1 MWHSVFPSTILE
13 MFMYISCFFS
23 VFCYWISYSISLV
36 KTIILDIKL
45 YLRCLH
51 LPTFTSQRYFCSQ
64 ILFENTG
71 LNLLPRNSLVSGLP
85 WWRHQMETFPAILP
99 FAKGIRRSH
108 VDSPHKGLWRGAL
121 MFFFWCAPEQTLE
134 QTVEMAVIWDAVML
148 IMTSLQWFLR
158 HSVGVF
164 QDLRLV
170 FLAMINHLPPVC
182 WSTF

>member
-36 KTIILDIKL
+36 KTTILDIKL
-45 YLRCLH
+45 YLRCTYP
-51 LPTFTSQRYFCSQ
+51 LPLPRGISVPRFCLRILVWTCCHGTPLYQVYHDDVIKWKHSPRFCPVTCGFPSQRPM
-64 ILFENTG
+64 T
-71 LNLLPRNSLVSGLP
+71 
-85 WWRHQMETFPAILP
+85 
-99 FAKGIRRSH
+99 RSF
-108 VDSPHKGLWRGAL
+108 DG
-121 MFFFWCAPEQTLE
+121 FFWCAPEQTLE
-134 QTVEMAVIWDAVML
+134 QTVEMAVIWDVVML

-170 FLAMINHLPPVC
+170 FLAMINR
-182 WSTF
+182 